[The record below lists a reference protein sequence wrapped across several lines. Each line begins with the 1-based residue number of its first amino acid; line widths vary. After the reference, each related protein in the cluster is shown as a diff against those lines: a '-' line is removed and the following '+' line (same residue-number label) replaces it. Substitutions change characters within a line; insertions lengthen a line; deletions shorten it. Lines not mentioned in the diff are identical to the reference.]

1 MNVRDCDTVVAVHG
15 PPSAV
20 VDYFSNN
27 TEIRITIPACPPPR
41 ARITRHAEKRLKG
54 LAVCMRAGVYPE
66 GGHGAAGAGVKRG
79 QDA

>member
-1 MNVRDCDTVVAVHG
+1 MRDCNTVVAVLG
-15 PPSAV
+15 PPSVV

-27 TEIRITIPACPPPR
+27 TEIRITIPACPPR
-41 ARITRHAEKRLKG
+41 GANHRHAEKRLKG

-66 GGHGAAGAGVKRG
+66 GGHVAAGAGVKRG